1 MELVILFGQNS
12 LENQADIQNLPFS
25 VQFNSPWLIKISF
38 LLTILDGLQNQQTKM
53 KEMITGFDEIWTSH
67 GRRVAGAISWYCTLL

>member
-38 LLTILDGLQNQQTKM
+38 LLTILAHGKVDGLQKSTN
-53 KEMITGFDEIWTSH
+53 
-67 GRRVAGAISWYCTLL
+67 